1 MRFVSSVNSR
11 GLVFLRHSGKSLIYN
26 KNSNGPKIE
35 PCGTP
40 YLIKCSDETKLST

>member
-1 MRFVSSVNSR
+1 MSSANRR

-26 KNSNGPKIE
+26 RNSNGPKIE

-40 YLIKCSDETKLST
+40 HSVKRSDDTNLST